1 MKSVKITKT
10 NHAID
15 METPVDA
22 TIVRGKF
29 YNNLKDDFDALR
41 PSDTVIKAN
50 TISEVTSAA
59 GVTADSVLL
68 KDGYVQA
75 TNLKTV
81 LATLTAT
88 EIVGTSAGDI
98 GHSAGAILVPAAGT
112 GYIHEFVSALIVYDY
127 GTAAYTGGTND
138 LVIRVGTVAQC
149 AAITTASLLGG
160 AADAILAVNKLATN
174 TVETGSAAGTIN
186 LYGTAYTQ
194 PGDAAGVLRIYV
206 TYRTYPTGL

>member
-59 GVTADSVLL
+59 GVTADNVLL

-88 EIVGTSAGDI
+88 EIVGTSTGDI

-127 GTAAYTGGTND
+127 GTAAYTDGAND
-138 LVIRVGTVAQC
+138 LVIRVGTVNQC
-149 AAITTASLLGG
+149 AAITTATLLGG
-160 AADAILAVNKLATN
+160 TADAILAVNKLATN